1 VAPQAAASHPQPGRY
16 VVVGVGLNVRPQDG
30 AGMSLPPGSL
40 QDVDAQ
46 LDAPTALLRI
56 VAPLVGM
63 LQSFAAYGFAPMQP
77 RFALRDVLQGRN
89 VQLSDGTSGTAH
101 GVGEDGALLVHTAG
115 GMLPVTSSE
124 ISVRP
129 VAASMP

>member
-1 VAPQAAASHPQPGRY
+1 MDRHAAFLAQGNCVWP
-16 VVVGVGLNVRPQDG
+16 RPLTRDG
-30 AGMSLPPGSL
+30 
-40 QDVDAQ
+40 
-46 LDAPTALLRI
+46 
-56 VAPLVGM
+56 
-63 LQSFAAYGFAPMQP
+63 
-77 RFALRDVLQGRN
+77 VLQGRN